1 VDCNF
6 AFFFAAKSKL
16 NLILNANQNSEPEM
30 SQSQSQPRKKSIFLS
45 KHEHVPDDVVYDIL
59 SWLPVKSL
67 MRYRCVSKYCNS
79 IITDP
84 IFITIHNDRANS
96 LLSHKNKNNGYL
108 LYSAKRHNHSSC
120 NELYTFVYNKD
131 RTLTEIS
138 SFQIPLSHTL
148 IVDSCNGMFFLSN
161 YRKNLL
167 YLWNPSI
174 RKFKM
179 LPPNL
184 LGHLLGSV
192 AHGLAYHSQ
201 KNDFK
206 ILRIVFQRSLA
217 DTSAEV
223 YTLSTDSWRRVVIS
237 MESELNIG
245 SINYKHIS
253 PCLFFNGAL
262 HSIVYSEYREQS
274 FILSF
279 DVNDERFRKI
289 MLPQNYLDEPSYSD
303 FEHLAMIKGS
313 LALIVFSTV
322 IDKILGICQ
331 IWVMREYGVVES
343 WTKKWILINWFHR
356 SWGCTDNG
364 ELLIENANGLFSFDP
379 ESLNENILAIEDLK
393 WVGYTANSM
402 ESLALL
408 DGVNVNV

>member
-1 VDCNF
+1 
-6 AFFFAAKSKL
+6 
-16 NLILNANQNSEPEM
+16 
-30 SQSQSQPRKKSIFLS
+30 
-45 KHEHVPDDVVYDIL
+45 
-59 SWLPVKSL
+59 
-67 MRYRCVSKYCNS
+67 
-79 IITDP
+79 
-84 IFITIHNDRANS
+84 
-96 LLSHKNKNNGYL
+96 
-108 LYSAKRHNHSSC
+108 
-120 NELYTFVYNKD
+120 
-131 RTLTEIS
+131 
-138 SFQIPLSHTL
+138 
-148 IVDSCNGMFFLSN
+148 
-161 YRKNLL
+161 
-167 YLWNPSI
+167 
-174 RKFKM
+174 M

-237 MESELNIG
+237 ME
-245 SINYKHIS
+245 
-253 PCLFFNGAL
+253 
-262 HSIVYSEYREQS
+262 EQS

-313 LALIVFSTV
+313 LALIVFGTV

-364 ELLIENANGLFSFDP
+364 ELLIENANGLVSFDP